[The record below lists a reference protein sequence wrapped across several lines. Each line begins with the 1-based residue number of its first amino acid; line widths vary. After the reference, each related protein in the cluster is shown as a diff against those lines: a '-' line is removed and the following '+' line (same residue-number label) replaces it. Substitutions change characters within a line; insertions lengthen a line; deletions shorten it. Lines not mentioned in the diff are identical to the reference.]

1 MDHLTCDL
9 CGKAL
14 LIEEGV
20 RYEAR
25 IQVYAAYDPLEITDA
40 DLAKDHRAELRRL
53 LEELEHLDPQ
63 EVEDSVYKEF
73 LFDLC
78 PACQRRYLRH
88 PLPPAPPGPT
98 DLSDRSDGPD
108 PADGSES

>member
-14 LIEEGV
+14 LVEEGV

-25 IQVYAAYDPLEITDA
+25 IQVYAAYDPLELTAA
-40 DLAKDHRAELRRL
+40 DLAQDTRERLRRV
-53 LEELEHLDPQ
+53 LEQLRRMDPQ
-63 EVEDSVYKEF
+63 EAEDSVYREF

-78 PACQRRYLRH
+78 PACQRRYLRS
-88 PLPPAPPGPT
+88 PLPP
-98 DLSDRSDGPD
+98 
-108 PADGSES
+108 PAANEAQP